1 MQYVFKFVKLRCFM
15 DKKPKKSIWKKTL
28 WIIFG
33 IFVAL
38 CLIGYL
44 FDDNNSNNTSLPFP
58 SSQGETYLQT
68 PSQNDQINTSRTIQ
82 SENNILSDYE
92 KGAFTREFKWDY
104 KDYNYGITLTLYP
117 EVYNVFKARERV
129 RDYDLFAS
137 DIYSKPFIKSIT
149 EKLRDYGKESGLNDA
164 EIPYFI
170 ISFVQSLPYTSDKVT
185 TGFDEYPRFPYET
198 FYDDGGDCEDTSILA
213 SSMLKELG
221 YGVAMLEF
229 KGNPGHMAVGIK
241 CDPSAEQSYYE
252 YSGIDFCYLETTAKG
267 WNVGQVP
274 DEFKTSKAIILPI
287 IEKPSLEIQFISN
300 YAYNY
305 RDVYA
310 SVNVTVRNLG
320 SETAKNTKI
329 YVALQTAD
337 QTKVWSDVTSD
348 SLEIAPEGA
357 YEYAVTNLHSPT
369 GQQFRIYVR
378 AYGDNV
384 LSDESHSDWIY
395 WK

>member
-1 MQYVFKFVKLRCFM
+1 M
-15 DKKPKKSIWKKTL
+15 DSKPKKSVWKRTL
-28 WIIFG
+28 WIIFW
-33 IFVAL
+33 IFIAL
-38 CLIGYL
+38 VLIGY
-44 FDDNNSNNTSLPFP
+44 FFGDNSSTNNSSSTSANNPAPT
-58 SSQGETYLQT
+58 SSQGQTYLQT
-68 PSQNDQINTSRTIQ
+68 PSQNDQTNTSQTIQ
-82 SENNILSDYE
+82 SQSNTLSDYQ
-92 KGAFTREFKWDY
+92 KGAFTRDFKWDY
-104 KDYNYGITLTLYP
+104 KGYSYETTITLYP
-117 EVYNVFKARERV
+117 EVDKVFKARERV

-149 EKLRDYGKESGLNDA
+149 ENLRDYGKNSGLSDS

-198 FYDDGGDCEDTSILA
+198 IYDDGGDCEDTSILV
-213 SSMLKELG
+213 SSMLNELG

-229 KGNPGHMAVGIK
+229 KGNPVGHMAVGIK
-241 CDPSAEQSYYE
+241 CTPSAGQSYYA
-252 YSGIDFCYLETTAKG
+252 YGGMDFCYLETTSKG
-267 WNVGQVP
+267 WDVGQIP
-274 DEFKTSKAIILPI
+274 DEFKNSQAIILPI
-287 IEKPSLEIQFISN
+287 VEKPSLEIHFISN

-305 RDVYA
+305 RDVYTN
-310 SVNVTVRNLG
+310 VNVTVKNLG

-329 YVALQTAD
+329 YVALQTVD

-348 SLEIAPEGA
+348 SLEIDPEGA
-357 YEYAVTNLHSPT
+357 YQYTVTNLHSPT

-384 LSDESHSDWIY
+384 ISGESYSDWIY